1 MYNNSNRQTND
12 GFQWGPFLL
21 GILYL
26 ILAFFAFNNPMVSI
40 VSVAYLFAFGATLI
54 GLYEIFVRRKM
65 RQHAGLSSGFVI
77 AIGIIDILIGIF
89 FLFNISAA
97 VVALPFVF
105 AVWLIVDSF
114 GTIFSASPIREYST
128 AQYWFTVIAGILG
141 VIIGFLLIFNPL
153 SSFVAITTLL
163 GVYFMLFGILHI
175 VYAF

>member
-1 MYNNSNRQTND
+1 MNNRNYHE
-12 GFQWGPFLL
+12 GFQWGSLLL

-40 VSVAYLFAFGATLI
+40 VSVAYIFAFGAILV

-65 RQHAGLSSGFVI
+65 RQHAGLNSGFVI
-77 AIGIIDILIGIF
+77 AVGVIDILIGVF

-97 VVALPFVF
+97 IVAMPFVF
-105 AVWLIVDSF
+105 AVWLIVDSL
-114 GTIFSASPIREYST
+114 GAIFTASPIREYST
-128 AQYWFTVIAGILG
+128 AQYWFTIIVGILG
-141 VIIGFLLIFNPL
+141 VVIGFMLIFNPL
-153 SSFVAITTLL
+153 SSFIAIATLL